1 MLRAEMEMLLQSP
14 DFARSP
20 VMSRLLTYLVE
31 ETIARPDKP
40 PKAYQIAV
48 DGLGRTE
55 DFDVQTD
62 SYPRV
67 QVGRL
72 RKMLA
77 AHYAASSASGGLRI
91 PVGHYAVEL
100 QADEDKANG
109 QSGVTG
115 TTDKPL
121 SDEPSIGKRL
131 DRWLSHRPKA
141 IALVAVLL
149 LIPIAVL
156 GYLNIADEPASDI
169 ENPADYYAL
178 PPKIYIEHHERTAA
192 GVNDETATE
201 IELFFEDAFA
211 SSSQVR
217 LAVAERPADGGGNG
231 TPENGYLFKSELVDG
246 ETGPKV
252 NFSLTSLARNETIWS
267 ETTAL
272 PESPADYPEKLGP
285 FAGRISSIYGV
296 IAADQRKH
304 LPDDALLGY
313 GCLLRFESYR
323 SNRDPEL
330 LPVVESCIE
339 KSLAAD
345 HLDSGILAAA
355 SFVAFLRKEATGR
368 DPDPEAGLEF
378 ARRAMVRGREDAS
391 ANFALARS
399 SFFNGSCSRGKEF
412 AKKAVELAP
421 YEATIQAQTGAY
433 LFACND
439 PDANK
444 YLRRAIALDPRGSI
458 VAETALVLTLLQEG
472 KDKEALEFAEKIVPS
487 STGVGPYYDIAMALV
502 YAKNGKIA
510 ESRASWNRLLAAY
523 GDENDENPEQLLSRL
538 IINPGL
544 AGRTFQLLSQTGVF
558 EAEGKST
565 AAPSGQ

>member
-1 MLRAEMEMLLQSP
+1 MLRAEMEALLRSP

-20 VMSRLLTYLVE
+20 VMSQLLTYLVE
-31 ETIARPDKP
+31 ETIAQPDKP

-48 DGLGRTE
+48 EGLGRSE
-55 DFDVQTD
+55 DFDAQTD

-72 RKMLA
+72 RKMLT
-77 AHYAASSASGGLRI
+77 AHYAASGASGGLRI
-91 PVGHYAVEL
+91 PVGNYAVEL
-100 QADEDKANG
+100 QTDENKAKAETGDTAAPDKG
-109 QSGVTG
+109 
-115 TTDKPL
+115 L
-121 SDEPSIGKRL
+121 SDEPSIGNWL
-131 DRWLSHRPKA
+131 ARWLSHRPKT
-141 IALVAVLL
+141 IALVAALL
-149 LIPIAVL
+149 LIPFAVL
-156 GYLNIADEPASDI
+156 WFLNSADESTSGA
-169 ENPADYYAL
+169 ENIADYYAL
-178 PPKIYIEHHERTAA
+178 PPKIYIEHHARTPAD
-192 GVNDETATE
+192 VNDETATE

-217 LAVAERPADGGGNG
+217 LAMADRPSDGVGNA

-246 ETGPKV
+246 ASGLKV
-252 NFSLTSLARNETIWS
+252 NLSLTSLMRNETIWS

-296 IAADQRKH
+296 IAADQRRH
-304 LPDDALLGY
+304 LPDEALLGY

-330 LPVVESCIE
+330 LPVVESCIA

-345 HLDSGILAAA
+345 PLDSEILAAA
-355 SFVAFLRKEATGR
+355 SFIAFLRKEATGR

-399 SFFNGSCSRGKEF
+399 SFFNGSCARGKEF
-412 AKKAVELAP
+412 AERAVELAP

-439 PDANK
+439 PDAEK
-444 YLRRAIALDPRGSI
+444 YLRRAIGLDPRGSI
-458 VAETALVLTLLQEG
+458 VAETALVMTLLQQG
-472 KDKEALEFAEKIVPS
+472 KDKEALTFAEKIVPS
-487 STGVGPYYDIAMALV
+487 STGVGPYYDIAMALA
-502 YAKNGKIA
+502 YARNGKIA
-510 ESRASWNRLLAAY
+510 ESRTSWNRLLATY
-523 GDENDENPEQLLSRL
+523 GEENDESPEQMINRL
-538 IINPGL
+538 IINPDL
-544 AGRTFQLLSQTGVF
+544 AGRTFQLLSQTGVI
-558 EAEGKST
+558 ET
-565 AAPSGQ
+565 AAHSRATPSGG